1 MRSYLARAAFA
12 ALVGILLAGCATP
25 APAPTPVPTATVLL
39 PTQTPYPPS
48 TPFPTVAPTLAPTST
63 PAPTATA
70 TSAPTATA
78 MPKPATAAQPA
89 QPAQPAARVGSMDL
103 WRTFGA
109 YPMEPKCV
117 YYPDSFERRSW
128 DVTFCIIRVDVY
140 DFGLR
145 FYAHWRLKL
154 TSGSFESNESKHAKD
169 ENKIYP
175 PPMHPKST
183 SFAFYLV
190 DNLGNKYLHSRM
202 GGAADS
208 DWPIQS
214 PDYLMGYDDQNGRPN
229 EPISW
234 WEFAPA
240 RPGASS
246 FTFVDDKHRVRVGP
260 IVLSR

>member
-1 MRSYLARAAFA
+1 MRSSLSRAAFA
-12 ALVGILLAGCATP
+12 ALVGMLVAGCATPTP
-25 APAPTPVPTATVLL
+25 APAPTATVAP

-48 TPFPTVAPTLAPTST
+48 TPYPTFTPYPTVAPTQAPTST

-89 QPAQPAARVGSMDL
+89 QPAAPVGSADL
-103 WRTFGA
+103 WHTFGA

-117 YYPDSFERRSW
+117 YYPDSFSGRYW

-145 FYAHWRLKL
+145 FYAHWKLKL
-154 TSGSFESNESKHAKD
+154 TFGSFESKHGKM
-169 ENKIYP
+169 
-175 PPMHPKST
+175 MHPKST

-246 FTFVDDKHRVRVGP
+246 LTFVDDEHGVRVGP

>member
-1 MRSYLARAAFA
+1 MHSHLSRAAFA
-12 ALVGILLAGCATP
+12 ALVVMLVAGCATP
-25 APAPTPVPTATVLL
+25 TPAPTPAPTATVVPPTQTPYPTATLYPTFTPYPTLAPTQTPTPVPTATA
-39 PTQTPYPPS
+39 TIT
-48 TPFPTVAPTLAPTST
+48 
-63 PAPTATA
+63 PTATA
-70 TSAPTATA
+70 TRKPVVAP
-78 MPKPATAAQPA
+78 
-89 QPAQPAARVGSMDL
+89 PAQPAAPVGSADL
-103 WRTFGA
+103 WRTPGA

-117 YYPDSFERRSW
+117 YYPDSFSGRYW

-154 TSGSFESNESKHAKD
+154 TSGSFESKHGKM
-169 ENKIYP
+169 
-175 PPMHPKST
+175 MHPKST

-246 FTFVDDKHRVRVGP
+246 FTFVDDEHGVRVGP